1 MTPRVSRVGTRR
13 RRSLILWSLPSL
25 VVGLALLVRAQDATP
40 PSAAGAAAR
49 RYGAT
54 LQVTPLPDE
63 SGVRRFSVVS
73 DFLGPEP
80 TIVRV
85 VEPTAP
91 VGNVPRRLLYVLPVE
106 PGVTTEASAFSD
118 GLTELQ
124 RLNVSNRYGLTLIA
138 PSFNMVPWYG
148 DHDSDPHRRM
158 ESFIVDDLVPLG
170 DTLLPGGTP
179 PRRWLIGFSKS
190 GFGALTLILRH
201 PDVFAR
207 AAAWDAPAQLHDMSI
222 GMEMPDNFGTED
234 NFAQYR
240 ILDLLRANRDAFA
253 TVNRLWISGDDSSWT
268 ADMLRLH
275 AQMTELGILH
285 TFSHVNVRLVH
296 SWYGGWLERA
306 VRALVE
312 QAAAGPAPDT
322 PPRKRTPGR

>member
-1 MTPRVSRVGTRR
+1 MVAGIVA
-13 RRSLILWSLPSL
+13 L
-25 VVGLALLVRAQDATP
+25 VVLARAQDGATP
-40 PSAAGAAAR
+40 QAPADDSAK

-54 LQVTPLPDE
+54 LQVTPLSDE
-63 SGVRRFSVVS
+63 SGAKRFAAVS
-73 DFLGPEP
+73 DFLGPDP
-80 TIVRV
+80 TVIRV

-91 VGNVPRRLLYVLPVE
+91 TPSFPRRLLYVLPVE
-106 PGVTTEASAFSD
+106 PGMTTEASTFSD
-118 GLTELQ
+118 GLAELQ

-148 DHDSDPHRRM
+148 DHDSDPHRRI
-158 ESFIVDDLVPLG
+158 ESFVINDLVPFG
-170 DTLLPGGTP
+170 DTFLPTGTP

-222 GMEMPDNFGTED
+222 GMEIPDNFGSEE
-234 NFAQYR
+234 NFSQYR
-240 ILDLLRANRDAFA
+240 IPELLRAHRDAFA

-285 TFSHVNVRLVH
+285 TFSRVNVRLVH
-296 SWYGGWLERA
+296 SWYGGWLDRA
-306 VRALVE
+306 VRSLVE
-312 QAAAGPAPDT
+312 QAAAGPVPDT
-322 PPRKRTPGR
+322 LQRKRTPGR